1 MAFEN
6 RRSIRQ
12 LIIVG
17 SPRIDYYPLIEAARN
32 FIPPLLFD
40 NLHLISLD
48 KTLVNGLIV
57 CKHCHML
64 FTDARRNRSVFLR
77 HLRTFHDVE
86 RKEPKP
92 EPTIP
97 NKPKINPIQYTETP
111 VTINL
116 MESDKNSTN
125 SVNPNMLGAQVE
137 IQPAAQPNTPEVSD
151 AHTQVLAC
159 PTTQSVHK
167 SHHKKK
173 IPIKC
178 GPQPLTVPQC
188 VDTISDQKYIPSAPY
203 PSDDWVDNWEAPL
216 DKRPRSQKRKAPAV
230 KVTKDGSAKPMEK
243 KKASKKPKVTGEWKV
258 STHEQK
264 TSSIA
269 LPILHLSKSH
279 AQPPHA
285 NTTPKAHPIASNE
298 AESKELVC

>member
-1 MAFEN
+1 M
-6 RRSIRQ
+6 
-12 LIIVG
+12 
-17 SPRIDYYPLIEAARN
+17 
-32 FIPPLLFD
+32 
-40 NLHLISLD
+40 
-48 KTLVNGLIV
+48 
-57 CKHCHML
+57 
-64 FTDARRNRSVFLR
+64 
-77 HLRTFHDVE
+77 
-86 RKEPKP
+86 EP
-92 EPTIP
+92 
-97 NKPKINPIQYTETP
+97 
-111 VTINL
+111 
-116 MESDKNSTN
+116 DKNNTN
-125 SVNPNMLGAQVE
+125 SVNPNVLGAQVE

-159 PTTQSVHK
+159 PTTQSVPK

-188 VDTISDQKYIPSAPY
+188 LDTFSDQKYIPSAPY

-216 DKRPRSQKRKAPAV
+216 DKRPRSQKRKAPAA

-279 AQPPHA
+279 APPPHA
-285 NTTPKAHPIASNE
+285 NTTPKAHPIASKE
-298 AESKELVC
+298 AEIKELGVVNSESLVGFQSRASDYLSCNLSSYLTFLLFPFPLRTSFIFLTSLGLSNSFVVLFFCSHNMFLAHISEN